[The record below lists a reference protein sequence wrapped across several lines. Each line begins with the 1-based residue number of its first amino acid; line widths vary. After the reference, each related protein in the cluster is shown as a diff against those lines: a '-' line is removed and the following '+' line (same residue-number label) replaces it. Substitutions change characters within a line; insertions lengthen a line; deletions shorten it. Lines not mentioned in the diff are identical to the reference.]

1 MQEKNNTIEYYDN
14 NARAFAEGTES
25 IEFSAVDDRFLKN
38 LSKGALI
45 LDLGCGAGRDTKYF
59 LEHGFFVDAVDGSE
73 EMCRIA
79 SENTGTKVRQ
89 MLFQEFNET
98 EKYDGIFACASLLH
112 LKKDEL
118 PDMFF
123 RIQKALKNNGIFYCS
138 FKYGDFEGEK
148 NDRYF
153 TYLTKETLREI
164 LDKVTGFSIID
175 EWISSDARKGREDEK
190 WVNVICRKRYQ

>member
-14 NARAFAEGTES
+14 NAKAFAGGTEN
-25 IEFSAVDDRFLKN
+25 IEFSEVDDRFLKN

-59 LEHGFFVDAVDGSE
+59 LESGFQVDAVDGSE

-79 SENTGTKVRQ
+79 SENTGIKVRH
-89 MLFQEFNET
+89 MLFQELDAE

-112 LKKDEL
+112 LMKNEL
-118 PDMFF
+118 TEMFMK
-123 RIQKALKNNGIFYCS
+123 IQKALKNEGIFYCS

-148 NDRYF
+148 NGRYF
-153 TYLTKETLREI
+153 TYLTEETLHDI
-164 LDKVTGFSIID
+164 LKNVPGLTIID
-175 EWISSDARKGREDEK
+175 DWISSDARKDRQDEK
-190 WVNVICRKRYQ
+190 WANVICRKGEI

>member
-14 NARAFAEGTES
+14 NAKAFAGGTEN
-25 IEFSAVDDRFLKN
+25 IEFSEVDDRFLKN

-59 LEHGFFVDAVDGSE
+59 LESGFQVDAVDGSE

-79 SENTGTKVRQ
+79 SENTGIKVRH
-89 MLFQEFNET
+89 MLFQELDAE

-112 LKKDEL
+112 LMKNEL
-118 PDMFF
+118 TEMFMK
-123 RIQKALKNNGIFYCS
+123 IQKALKNEGIFYCS

-148 NDRYF
+148 NGRYF
-153 TYLTKETLREI
+153 TYLTEETLHDI
-164 LDKVTGFSIID
+164 LKNVPGLTIID
-175 EWISSDARKGREDEK
+175 DWISSDVRKGREDEK
-190 WVNVICRKRYQ
+190 WLNTICRKV